1 MVCITSERD
10 ETCLGAS
17 SLVYGRALP
26 LTELLL
32 SPYDVVMQDYLPLF
46 PLNVV
51 LFPEMSLPLHIFEE
65 RYKDMVRECLRET
78 EPFGV
83 VYAHNQEVER
93 IGCTAL
99 ITEVAKEYE
108 DGQMDILAFGGNRFE
123 VLFFDN
129 EKSYPRGIVNP
140 YDDTDPPA
148 LPDREETGKLMS
160 FYREFCRLLNQ
171 TSEVERIEA
180 SASLQNR
187 SFQMLSRVNVS
198 NDLKQKI
205 LVTRSEKERVTTL
218 LKYFELLIPKLQFA
232 EQAAKRSR
240 SNGNISRG
248 EGS

>member
-1 MVCITSERD
+1 MPSERY
-10 ETCLGAS
+10 EIFLRPFRFES
-17 SLVYGRALP
+17 GRALP
-26 LTELLL
+26 LTQSLL

-51 LFPEMSLPLHIFEE
+51 LFPEMVLPLHIFEE

-83 VYAHNQEVER
+83 IYAHNQEIER

-99 ITEVAKEYE
+99 ITEVVREYE
-108 DGQMDILAFGGNRFE
+108 DGKMDILTIGGNRFE

-129 EKSYPRGIVNP
+129 EKSYPRGIVDP
-140 YDDTDPPA
+140 YDDTAPSA
-148 LPDREETGKLMS
+148 LPDREEAGKLMG

-171 TSEVERIEA
+171 TNEAERIEA
-180 SASLQNR
+180 SPSLENR
-187 SFQMLSRVNVS
+187 AFQMLSRVNVS

-205 LVTRSEKERVTTL
+205 LVTRSERERVTTL
-218 LKYFELLIPKLQFA
+218 LNYFELLIPKLQFA

-240 SNGNISRG
+240 SNGNISRVV
-248 EGS
+248 ES